1 MPRVNP
7 MPDVPADI
15 VLVGQ
20 VSALFGIKGWVKIFS
35 YTQPRDNILQY
46 NPWLIKTGA
55 DWVEVRLEEGRQQG
69 KGVIARLE
77 AYDSPEQSS
86 RLIGCDIGLRQA
98 QLPSLSE
105 DEYYW
110 NDLIGMQVI
119 NQDKVDLGIV
129 KRMIET
135 GSNDV
140 LIVQGDSERLIP
152 YIKEQVIKNIDLDEK
167 IIQVDWDPDF

>member
-1 MPRVNP
+1 MS
-7 MPDVPADI
+7 DVPADI

-46 NPWLIKTGA
+46 NPWLINTGH
-55 DWVEVRLEEGRQQG
+55 DWVEIKLEEGRQQG
-69 KGVIARLE
+69 KGVIAHLDG
-77 AYDSPEQSS
+77 YDEPAKSS
-86 RLIGCDIGLRQA
+86 QLIGCDIGLRHE
-98 QLPSLSE
+98 QLPELNE

-110 NDLIGMQVI
+110 NDLIGLQVI
-119 NQDKVDLGIV
+119 NQDKVDLGVV

-140 LIVQGDSERLIP
+140 LIVQGDRERLIP
-152 YIKEQVIKNIDLDEK
+152 YIKEQVIKYIDLDEK
-167 IIQVDWDPDF
+167 LIQVDWDPDF